1 MPEDSFEPKNIHY
14 GIMNGDG
21 SYKHIGE
28 VGESVSLSVDDDGIS
43 SRSYYHEL
51 MTDFS
56 GTISFKIPW
65 WQRNRV
71 ARMLGFRAF
80 YHVARLRRGGK
91 SHKGK
96 EMRCR
101 AT

>member
-14 GIMNGDG
+14 GIKNGDG
-21 SYKHIGE
+21 SYKYVGE

-43 SRSYYHEL
+43 SRSYYGEL
-51 MTDFS
+51 TADLS
-56 GTISFKIPW
+56 GTIVLKIPW

-71 ARMLGFRAF
+71 ARMLGCRAF
-80 YHVARLRRGGK
+80 YIVARLRRGGK

-96 EMRCR
+96 EM
-101 AT
+101 

>member
-21 SYKHIGE
+21 SYKRIGE
-28 VGESVSLSVDDDGIS
+28 VGESVSLSVDDDGIL
-43 SRSYYHEL
+43 SRSLYREL
-51 MTDFS
+51 TSDFLE
-56 GTISFKIPW
+56 TISFKIPW

-71 ARMLGFRAF
+71 ARMLGCRAF
-80 YHVARLRRGGK
+80 YLVARLRCGGK

-96 EMRCR
+96 EM
-101 AT
+101 